1 MFTYTT
7 PLARIASG
15 DRARITLAFRQGRD
29 ATGTDHKPAGQYLE
43 ASFAGEVIGKHCDPA
58 KDGSVRSCGQIIDVI
73 ADYFP
78 AAAHA
83 WRRWHLNGTQSH
95 CAHQDRAIPWDQC
108 PPCPET
114 GYRCGSA
121 WLADPLTVAGA
132 VECMLAV
139 GAEGYVIGRDGRA
152 VEVTA
157 ADPLGRLLAL
167 QGQSASYATQHGGW
181 TVTRVD
187 GLTTELIRYWRL
199 T

>member
-1 MFTYTT
+1 MYTYTT
-7 PLARIASG
+7 PLSRITSG
-15 DRARITLAFRQGRD
+15 DRARITLAFRQGRA

-43 ASFAGEVIGKHCDPA
+43 ASFAGEVIGKYCDPA

-78 AAAHA
+78 AAAHT

-95 CAHQDRAIPWDQC
+95 CAHQDRAIPRDQC

-152 VEVTA
+152 VEVAA

-167 QGQSASYATQHGGW
+167 QGQSASYATRHGGW

-187 GLTTELIRYWRL
+187 GLTAELIRYMP
-199 T
+199 